1 MEHACRAYVNLIW
14 ALIEQLR
21 FAEAERYL
29 AVAMDLADRSEHR
42 SFFTFLHVELGI
54 VKLATGRWDEAIEAA
69 EVAAESPASMRSPAL
84 VILARIR
91 TRRGQPGATDQAI
104 RSWELAAE
112 LRELPRTGPAAAAR
126 AEAAWLHGGD
136 PAAATVLESTY
147 AEACRLRAVPIR
159 EELAYWMTRFGRP
172 IEPES
177 SERPYALHAVGRWRE
192 AAAAW
197 RAAGCPYEHAAALAD
212 SPEPADLLTALAE
225 LDALGAE
232 PLARR
237 IRVRLRELGVA
248 RIPRGPVEQ
257 TRRNPA
263 GLTERQMDVLRLLGE
278 SLTNAEIADR
288 LVLSVRTVDAHV
300 AAVLAKL
307 GLHSRREVPA
317 RAAQLGMVPRP
328 K

>member
-1 MEHACRAYVNLIW
+1 
-14 ALIEQLR
+14 
-21 FAEAERYL
+21 
-29 AVAMDLADRSEHR
+29 
-42 SFFTFLHVELGI
+42 
-54 VKLATGRWDEAIEAA
+54 
-69 EVAAESPASMRSPAL
+69 MRSPAL
-84 VILARIR
+84 VVLARIR
-91 TRRGQPGATDQAI
+91 ARRGQPGATDQAI
-104 RSWELAAE
+104 GAWELAAE

-126 AEAAWLHGGD
+126 AEAAWLLGGD
-136 PAAATVLESTY
+136 PGAATVLESTY
-147 AEACRLRAVPIR
+147 AEACRLRAAPVR

-177 SERPYALHAVGRWRE
+177 SERPYALHAAGRWRE

-197 RAAGCPYEHAAALAD
+197 RAAGCTYEHAAALAD

-232 PLARR
+232 PLGRR
-237 IRVRLRELGVA
+237 VRVRLRELGVA
-248 RIPRGPVEQ
+248 RIPRGPVEE

-278 SLTNAEIADR
+278 GLTNAEIADR

-317 RAAQLGMVPRP
+317 RAAQLGMAPGP